1 MSKEEIDN
9 LITIQKVDGA
19 LLTNSHG
26 IYRITRKD
34 IGLLKLHSG
43 QIMIADPLVRYR
55 AEDFARKALAVT
67 VKPGIYSVEVYVAD
81 SGDDCFL
88 AFAGIR
94 FSDNAPV
101 TFTPAKTAYDQEHK
115 RRPPFRYVVEDCRTG
130 FMDADVFH
138 AICALPRYACVDN
151 LLDFDD
157 TEDEVFRCAVGNS
170 EDGELTAAL
179 VTIRKSGVYYWYWG
193 IDRNNEVCCLIA
205 DFFTY
210 Q

>member
-1 MSKEEIDN
+1 MSKKEIDN
-9 LITIQKVDGA
+9 LTTIHKVDGA

-26 IYRITRKD
+26 TYRITRKD

-55 AEDFARKALAVT
+55 TEDFARKALAVT
-67 VKPGIYSVEVYVAD
+67 VKPGIYSVEVYEAD

-94 FSDNAPV
+94 FRDNAPV

-138 AICALPRYACVDN
+138 AICALPRYAH
-151 LLDFDD
+151 
-157 TEDEVFRCAVGNS
+157 
-170 EDGELTAAL
+170 
-179 VTIRKSGVYYWYWG
+179 
-193 IDRNNEVCCLIA
+193 A
-205 DFFTY
+205 DKIGRAHV
-210 Q
+210 

>member
-1 MSKEEIDN
+1 M
-9 LITIQKVDGA
+9 DGA

-26 IYRITRKD
+26 IYHITRKRYWPTETALRAD
-34 IGLLKLHSG
+34 HDCRSVGQVSG
-43 QIMIADPLVRYR
+43 RGFCAQKHWP
-55 AEDFARKALAVT
+55 VT
-67 VKPGIYSVEVYVAD
+67 VKPGIYSVEVYMAG
-81 SGDDCFL
+81 SSDDCFL
-88 AFAGIR
+88 AFASIR
-94 FSDNAPV
+94 FRNNTPV
-101 TFTPAKTAYDQEHK
+101 AFAPAKTAYDLEHK

-138 AICALPRYACVDN
+138 AICALPRYARADN
-151 LLDFDD
+151 LLYFDD

-193 IDRNNEVCCLIA
+193 IDCNNEVCCLIA

>member
-1 MSKEEIDN
+1 MAGS
-9 LITIQKVDGA
+9 
-19 LLTNSHG
+19 S
-26 IYRITRKD
+26 
-34 IGLLKLHSG
+34 
-43 QIMIADPLVRYR
+43 
-55 AEDFARKALAVT
+55 
-67 VKPGIYSVEVYVAD
+67 
-81 SGDDCFL
+81 DDCFL
-88 AFAGIR
+88 AFASIR
-94 FSDNAPV
+94 FRNNTPV
-101 TFTPAKTAYDQEHK
+101 AFAPAKTAYDLEHK

-138 AICALPRYACVDN
+138 AICALPRYARADN

-193 IDRNNEVCCLIA
+193 IDCNNEVCCLIA

>member
-1 MSKEEIDN
+1 MRGVQLEQGMDRQSGCN
-9 LITIQKVDGA
+9 SQGGRRSVD
-19 LLTNSHG
+19 
-26 IYRITRKD
+26 K
-34 IGLLKLHSG
+34 
-43 QIMIADPLVRYR
+43 
-55 AEDFARKALAVT
+55 FARDISYHTKRYWPTETALRADHDCR
-67 VKPGIYSVEVYVAD
+67 SVGQV
-81 SGDDCFL
+81 SGRGFCAQSIGSHCKTGMAGSSDDCFL
-88 AFAGIR
+88 AFASIR
-94 FSDNAPV
+94 FRNNTPV
-101 TFTPAKTAYDQEHK
+101 AFAPAKTAYDLEHK

-138 AICALPRYACVDN
+138 AICALPRYARADN

-193 IDRNNEVCCLIA
+193 IDCNNEVCCLIA

>member
-94 FSDNAPV
+94 FRNNTPV
-101 TFTPAKTAYDQEHK
+101 AFVPAKTAYDQEHK
-115 RRPPFRYVVEDCRTG
+115 RKPPFRYVVEDCRTG

-157 TEDEVFRCAVGNS
+157 TAYAGPK
-170 EDGELTAAL
+170 LHL
-179 VTIRKSGVYYWYWG
+179 
-193 IDRNNEVCCLIA
+193 DRW
-205 DFFTY
+205 
-210 Q
+210 

>member
-1 MSKEEIDN
+1 MNKEWIDN
-9 LITIQKVDGA
+9 LVAIHKVDGA

-26 IYRITRKD
+26 IYHITRKD
-34 IGLLKLHSG
+34 IGLLKLRSG
-43 QIMIADPLVRYR
+43 QIM
-55 AEDFARKALAVT
+55 
-67 VKPGIYSVEVYVAD
+67 IYSVEVYMAG
-81 SGDDCFL
+81 SSDDCFL
-88 AFAGIR
+88 AFASIR
-94 FSDNAPV
+94 FRNNTPV
-101 TFTPAKTAYDQEHK
+101 AFAPAKTAYDLEHK

-138 AICALPRYACVDN
+138 AICALPRYARADN
-151 LLDFDD
+151 LLYFDD

-193 IDRNNEVCCLIA
+193 IDCNNEVCCLIA